1 MAAVALAGR
10 ARVLSGCSLDVQ
22 DADGVA
28 AGWLQQLLP
37 GRPQPHR
44 TAELLQLCAGQLL
57 QSSTLSYRR
66 FGPTSAP
73 VVTIERTIC
82 L

>member
-28 AGWLQQLLP
+28 AGWLQQ
-37 GRPQPHR
+37 Q
-44 TAELLQLCAGQLL
+44 QLAAAW
-57 QSSTLSYRR
+57 SSTATPHGWLSCY
-66 FGPTSAP
+66 SCAP
-73 VVTIERTIC
+73 VNFYNLQKRASRWHAESEIY

>member
-28 AGWLQQLLP
+28 AGWLQQQQLAGCCLVVHSHTA
-37 GRPQPHR
+37 RL
-44 TAELLQLCAGQLL
+44 AELLQLCACQLL
-57 QSSTLSYRR
+57 QFTEE
-66 FGPTSAP
+66 G
-73 VVTIERTIC
+73 V
-82 L
+82 